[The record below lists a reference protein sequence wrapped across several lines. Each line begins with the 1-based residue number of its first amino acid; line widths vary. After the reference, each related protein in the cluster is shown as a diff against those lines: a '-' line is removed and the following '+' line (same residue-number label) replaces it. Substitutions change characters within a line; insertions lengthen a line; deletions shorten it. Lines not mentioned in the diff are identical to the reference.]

1 MTGLDSDSAEKPQV
15 VSYGTGG
22 HYEPHVDYFGTLAD
36 SKWNDLYANYGD
48 RMATLLLYLNAVKS
62 GGATVFPHLG
72 ISLWPQKGSAVFWYN
87 LFQNGEGD
95 DLTEHAACPV
105 LTGSKWVSNFWI
117 RERGQEFIRP
127 CNTDQFI

>member
-1 MTGLDSDSAEKPQV
+1 MAILDSLCTNYLPKSSNFPFPGNRIA
-15 VSYGTGG
+15 T
-22 HYEPHVDYFGTLAD
+22 FLI
-36 SKWNDLYANYGD
+36 YASD
-48 RMATLLLYLNAVKS
+48 VEQ